1 VDDRYRRASV
11 AVSTAEVKQVRLGYH
26 AKPEGNELH
35 VVVDLTSPR
44 VKLLRST
51 PVDNRLELLLAAQ

>member
-1 VDDRYRRASV
+1 
-11 AVSTAEVKQVRLGYH
+11 VSTGEVKQVRLGYH

-35 VVVDLTSPR
+35 VVIDLASPR
-44 VKLLRST
+44 VKLLRAT